1 MRQRQWNDADE
12 ATTRWHWDGSGL
24 TMRRRRRRRPPGA
37 MMMSSCA
44 MRMSSSAIMMRRR
57 HLERLKH
64 SVLDN
69 LGLYNSVARSCFT
82 CTPRHTVLSSRA
94 LCPPNHHCESQS
106 SFAVH
111 CRRTIFHRKH
121 AKQSSIQMPWIRM
134 LFEQLQPC
142 VIKNFTSDTSMI
154 PSRVTWNYVPIYYN
168 YIINRSRLLFA
179 TQTTNFKII
188 RVLKFNEN
196 NWS

>member
-1 MRQRQWNDADE
+1 M
-12 ATTRWHWDGSGL
+12 
-24 TMRRRRRRRPPGA
+24 MRRRRRRRPPAA

-64 SVLDN
+64 SVLDS

-134 LFEQLQPC
+134 LFEQLQPVRTAAALC
-142 VIKNFTSDTSMI
+142 YQKFHLRHQYDTLKSNLKLC
-154 PSRVTWNYVPIYYN
+154 T
-168 YIINRSRLLFA
+168 YIL
-179 TQTTNFKII
+179 
-188 RVLKFNEN
+188 
-196 NWS
+196 